1 MESAIQSVPWYL
13 ILCSTFL
20 AIILFVLLAKSLSL
34 GKRKNL
40 PPGNLGLPLI
50 GQTFEFLSA
59 YRSNTPQDWIE
70 QKVLKYGSVFK
81 TSLMGCPTVVLN
93 GPAGNRL
100 LFQNDFNI
108 IANKQPIS
116 LTRIVGKKS
125 ILELSGEDHKR
136 MRSAIMQ
143 FLKPEALQKFLAGD
157 LLFGLNDSEEIEILS
172 QDFTEAF
179 KALWSL
185 PLDLP
190 GTAFRSELKARSR
203 ICKRLSSLLKVRRRE
218 LHEGKFCPGQDLMS
232 NMLSSR
238 NENGKAMT
246 EEEII
251 DNMIALM
258 SAGHETTCNLLI
270 NVLRLLALNPHVYQK
285 VLEEHME
292 ILTKKEIDE
301 PLTWDDIQKMKYT
314 WKVCQET
321 MRLISPVFGG
331 FRKAMKDVE
340 FGGFVIPKGWQL
352 FWVATSTHM
361 NDEIFKE
368 PNNFDPSHFDSS
380 IPPYNFVAFGGGP
393 RICPSY
399 DFAKMETLIY
409 LHHLVGKYKWSLVDQ
424 DEKIIRDPMP
434 FPINELLIKIQK
446 KDK

>member
-1 MESAIQSVPWYL
+1 
-13 ILCSTFL
+13 
-20 AIILFVLLAKSLSL
+20 
-34 GKRKNL
+34 
-40 PPGNLGLPLI
+40 
-50 GQTFEFLSA
+50 
-59 YRSNTPQDWIE
+59 
-70 QKVLKYGSVFK
+70 
-81 TSLMGCPTVVLN
+81 MGCPTVVLN

-143 FLKPEALQKFLAGD
+143 FLKPEALQKFVGRMNSIIKKHFVDCWDERTLAGD

-340 FGGFVIPKGWQL
+340 FGGFVIPKGWQIL
-352 FWVATSTHM
+352 
-361 NDEIFKE
+361 NL
-368 PNNFDPSHFDSS
+368 
-380 IPPYNFVAFGGGP
+380 Y
-393 RICPSY
+393 
-399 DFAKMETLIY
+399 AKILIDY
-409 LHHLVGKYKWSLVDQ
+409 LVD
-424 DEKIIRDPMP
+424 EKEKTFGTAKQKESEVKIDFGKNKR
-434 FPINELLIKIQK
+434 EGQIKK
-446 KDK
+446 VG